1 MDSLLIQRAVVD
13 AGQIHFVKFI
23 VEAYDNLAIMSTVDR
38 SIGLVEFRYPPEVDV
53 EFNQLLDSLAER
65 VFLRRQS

>member
-1 MDSLLIQRAVVD
+1 MRLVSQRVVVD
-13 AGQIHFVKFI
+13 AGQIHFLKFI

-38 SIGLVEFRYPPEVDV
+38 SIGLVEFRYPAEVTDEV
-53 EFNQLLDSLAER
+53 NQLLDSLSSR

>member
-1 MDSLLIQRAVVD
+1 MRLDSQRVVVD
-13 AGQIHFVKFI
+13 AGQIHFLKFI

-38 SIGLVEFRYPPEVDV
+38 SIGLVEFRYPAEVTDEV
-53 EFNQLLDSLAER
+53 NQLLDSLSSR

>member
-1 MDSLLIQRAVVD
+1 MRLVSQRLVVD
-13 AGQIHFVKFI
+13 AGQIHFLKFI

-38 SIGLVEFRYPPEVDV
+38 SIGLVEFRYPAEVTDEV
-53 EFNQLLDSLAER
+53 NQLLDSLSSR

>member
-1 MDSLLIQRAVVD
+1 MRLVSLRAVVD
-13 AGQIHFVKFI
+13 VGQIHFLKFI

-38 SIGLVEFRYPPEVDV
+38 SIGLVEFRYPAEVAD
-53 EFNQLLDSLAER
+53 EFNLLLDSLSSR